1 MDKQKLDRAN
11 ELNSFIE
18 NYQTTIYRYYNDENG
33 MSSIDGSRLGNAIL
47 NIGKYVPD
55 EANIIKKAIK
65 NALDSIQKEFDE
77 L

>member
-1 MDKQKLDRAN
+1 
-11 ELNSFIE
+11 
-18 NYQTTIYRYYNDENG
+18 

-47 NIGKYVPD
+47 NIAKYVPD

-65 NALDSIQKEFDE
+65 NAFDSIQKEFDK

>member
-33 MSSIDGSRLGNAIL
+33 MSNIDGRRLGNAIL
-47 NIGKYVPD
+47 NIAKYVPD
-55 EANIIKKAIK
+55 EANIIKKSYK
-65 NALDSIQKEFDE
+65 KCFR
-77 L
+77 

>member
-47 NIGKYVPD
+47 NIAKYVPD

-65 NALDSIQKEFDE
+65 NALDSIQKEFDK

>member
-11 ELNSFIE
+11 DLNSFIE

-47 NIGKYVPD
+47 NIAKYVPN

-65 NALDSIQKEFDE
+65 NALDSVQKEFDE

>member
-47 NIGKYVPD
+47 NIAKYVPD

-65 NALDSIQKEFDE
+65 NAFDNIQKEFDK